1 MSLVAMF
8 WDGIFL
14 DTSPGAM
21 EADGVAGDSTGG
33 AMLILLLKISYFLSN
48 LTMISSGK
56 IHD

>member
-14 DTSPGAM
+14 DTSPGVM

-33 AMLILLLKISYFLSN
+33 AMIILLL
-48 LTMISSGK
+48 
-56 IHD
+56 

>member
-48 LTMISSGK
+48 
-56 IHD
+56 HDFFWKKHD